1 MKKVIFLLLDGA
13 RCDILNTLLTQDELP
28 NLKGLISN
36 GSYVEAT
43 SVFPSTTGP
52 AYSPFL
58 IGRFPGHVNLPGIR
72 WFNKSSYSRNKF
84 GYESHRSYVGLE
96 SKFFNQDLKKAY
108 KTIFELIPNS
118 VSIFNEMTR
127 GLKAYRD
134 LTKYSKIFY
143 KLSSH
148 FTGSSSIDKA
158 AFNKLEKSLKR
169 NNTFHF
175 CCLYGIDSKSH
186 LVGSDSAE
194 VVKLYKEFDTS
205 LGKLIANLKLNKS
218 YDDTLI
224 LISSDHGHSNTSKH
238 FDLVNFIQSKGK
250 SVFHY
255 PMIHQ
260 KIYKDFDAA
269 VMVSGNSMAHIYLKN
284 GDSWSHPYVQNDHN
298 NIINGLL
305 LHDAIDIVLSKNLKG
320 GVNIISRNGKAIVK
334 DQESSIYYQ
343 PLENDPFNYS
353 LPEGHYTYN
362 DILER
367 TFNTTYPDSLTQIL
381 QLFNSNRCGDIVVSA
396 SNGWDLRDKFEYPEH
411 KSSHGSLMAQHIK
424 VPLISNRKI
433 TSKAIARTVDVFPTI
448 LDFLNIS
455 AVNKIDGRSLNI
467 Y

>member
-13 RCDILNTLLTQDELP
+13 RCDILNTLLNKEELP
-28 NLKGLISN
+28 NLKNLIHD
-36 GSYVEAT
+36 GSYIEAT

-72 WFNKSSYSRNKF
+72 WFNKSSYSRNRF
-84 GYESHRSYVGLE
+84 ASESHRSYVGLE

-127 GLKAYRD
+127 GLDSTRD

-148 FTGSSSIDKA
+148 FMGSSSIDKV
-158 AFNKLEKSLKR
+158 AFSKLEASLNE
-169 NNTFHF
+169 NNLFHF

-186 LVGSDSAE
+186 LIGSDSVE

-205 LGKLIANLKLNKS
+205 LGKLVDKLKLSKS
-218 YDDTLI
+218 YNDTLI
-224 LISSDHGHSNTSKH
+224 LISSDHGHSNTFQH
-238 FDLVNFIQSKGK
+238 FDLVDFIKSKGK
-250 SVFHY
+250 SVFYY
-255 PMIHQ
+255 PLIHQ
-260 KIYKDFDAA
+260 KIYKDFDAS

-284 GDSWSHPYVQNDHN
+284 GNSWSQPYIQNDHSD
-298 NIINGLL
+298 IIDSLL
-305 LHDAIDIVLSKNLKG
+305 LHDAIDIILSKNPKG
-320 GVNIISRNGKAIVK
+320 GINIISKNGKAIAR
-334 DQESSIYYQ
+334 DDESSIYYQ
-343 PLENDPFNYS
+343 PLENDPFKYS
-353 LPEGHYTYN
+353 LPEGNYTYN
-362 DILER
+362 EILEK
-367 TFNTTYPDSLTQIL
+367 TFNTNYPDSLTQIL

-396 SNGWDLRDKFEYPEH
+396 SPGWDLRDKFEYPEH
-411 KSSHGSLMAQHIK
+411 KSSHGSLVAQHMK
-424 VPLISNRKI
+424 VPLISNKKI
-433 TSKAIARTVDVFPTI
+433 ASKVLARTVDIFPTV
-448 LDFLNIS
+448 LDYLNIS
-455 AVNKIDGRSLNI
+455 STNKIDGQSLNI

>member
-13 RCDILNTLLTQDELP
+13 RCDILNTLLNKEELP
-28 NLKGLISN
+28 NLKNLIHD
-36 GSYVEAT
+36 GSYIEAT

-72 WFNKSSYSRNKF
+72 WFNKSSYSRNRF
-84 GYESHRSYVGLE
+84 ASESHRSYVGLE

-127 GLKAYRD
+127 GLDSTRD

-148 FTGSSSIDKA
+148 FMGSSSIDKV
-158 AFNKLEKSLKR
+158 AFSKLEASLNE
-169 NNTFHF
+169 NNLFHF

-186 LVGSDSAE
+186 LIGSDSVE

-205 LGKLIANLKLNKS
+205 LGKLVDKLKLSKS
-218 YDDTLI
+218 YNDTLI
-224 LISSDHGHSNTSKH
+224 LISSDHGHSNTFQH
-238 FDLVNFIQSKGK
+238 FDLVDFIKSKGK
-250 SVFHY
+250 SVFYY
-255 PMIHQ
+255 PLIHQ
-260 KIYKDFDAA
+260 KIYKDFDAS

-284 GDSWSHPYVQNDHN
+284 GNSWSQPYIQNDHSD
-298 NIINGLL
+298 IIDSLL
-305 LHDAIDIVLSKNLKG
+305 LHDAIDIILSKNPKG
-320 GVNIISRNGKAIVK
+320 GINIISKNGKAIAR
-334 DQESSIYYQ
+334 DDESSIYYQ
-343 PLENDPFNYS
+343 PLENDPFKYS
-353 LPEGHYTYN
+353 LPEGNYTYN
-362 DILER
+362 EILEK
-367 TFNTTYPDSLTQIL
+367 TFNTNYPDSLTQIL

-396 SNGWDLRDKFEYPEH
+396 SPGWDLRDKFEYPEH
-411 KSSHGSLMAQHIK
+411 KSSHGSLVAQHMK
-424 VPLISNRKI
+424 VPLISNKKI
-433 TSKAIARTVDVFPTI
+433 TSKVLARTVDIFPTV
-448 LDFLNIS
+448 LDYLNIS
-455 AVNKIDGRSLNI
+455 STNKIDGQSLNI